1 MKRKPF
7 KTTFGKK
14 GKIDI
19 KPNSTIIYI
28 TSESEYK
35 RVEGKSMKLVILDEA
50 EYDEKK

>member
-1 MKRKPF
+1 MRRPF
-7 KTTFGKK
+7 KKTFKK

-28 TSESEYK
+28 TDEYEYK